1 MVQGE
6 APATMN
12 PRPSQPSPARRKFK
26 VHQEMFMQAQVI
38 TSSMRP
44 TVALA
49 DYDFLRATYDM
60 LLRAPVRNQ
69 AAIDAAFDALDA
81 AHARLKA
88 AHLRQHNG
96 LMN

>member
-1 MVQGE
+1 MVPGRGRSNNTSMFPQHGAAAQCE
-6 APATMN
+6 VN
-12 PRPSQPSPARRKFK
+12 
-26 VHQEMFMQAQVI
+26 QEMYMQAQVI
-38 TSSMRP
+38 TSEMRP

-60 LLRAPVRNQ
+60 LLRAPVRNP
-69 AAIDAAFDALDA
+69 AAIDAAFEALDA

-88 AHLRQHNG
+88 AHLRQHTA